1 MNFLTIEGKY
11 KRIKTLEFLRS
22 LQKLDPLTT
31 NFSEIS
37 FRSSVGFPSL
47 ELEKQGK
54 FWVIQGSIA
63 EELYFYQYPFGFSNY
78 FLVYKG
84 KYEME
89 VKFEFLKNMSIVGL
103 EKKFCVKSFLDR
115 FSISN
120 KNRSKVN
127 GLIMDG
133 FSVLVNKKLIDSNLK
148 IIYKNGSSS
157 LVNMS
162 EMTSLLIGKSDKI
175 YFYEQIDIS

>member
-1 MNFLTIEGKY
+1 M
-11 KRIKTLEFLRS
+11 
-22 LQKLDPLTT
+22 
-31 NFSEIS
+31 
-37 FRSSVGFPSL
+37 
-47 ELEKQGK
+47 
-54 FWVIQGSIA
+54 
-63 EELYFYQYPFGFSNY
+63 
-78 FLVYKG
+78 YKG